1 MRFRHRDILMF
12 EARVPGTSVRQA
24 GAHDPANEDPA
35 PSLSLSL
42 SLSRKSRTGVTTEN
56 GFDILKLE
64 EA

>member
-35 PSLSLSL
+35 LSLSFSLSLSL
-42 SLSRKSRTGVTTEN
+42 C
-56 GFDILKLE
+56 LE
-64 EA
+64 SHVPGLQPRMALTF

>member
-1 MRFRHRDILMF
+1 MF

-24 GAHDPANEDPA
+24 HDPANEDPA
-35 PSLSLSL
+35 LSLSL
-42 SLSRKSRTGVTTEN
+42 SLSQSQKSRTGVTTEN

>member
-1 MRFRHRDILMF
+1 MRFRHRDVLMF

-35 PSLSLSL
+35 LSLSL
-42 SLSRKSRTGVTTEN
+42 SLSRKSRTRVTTEN